1 MGARSPG
8 GPKIDQ
14 FRTVFPP
21 LLIALQRHLS
31 LIHDLVSSVASGEA
45 VDTIDSEYWD
55 WHRRSAGGLSHEL
68 RDPELRRSWDELERV
83 HGELLVV
90 AESCLAAVR
99 AADGALARRCLDQVF
114 EYSNRLIELI
124 VGGSLLEL
132 TLAFTAREK
141 VLSERYEREFL
152 EAAEIGRFALD
163 LPTRTIVSADANF
176 ARFFSIELGSVI
188 GSDIRRLLDER
199 AFQELVVGTES
210 GTTTRVLT
218 GAGDIT
224 GPALEI
230 VGYREPDGDRNILH
244 GFAVNATAAVHDAQ
258 QRRLLSAAIDCSDQV
273 VVITNA
279 RQEIV
284 YVNPAFSRLTGYS
297 REEAAGRNPRF
308 LQGPETG
315 SDERDRLREAI
326 SQGRQG
332 QEELV
337 NYRKNG
343 TTYWVELSVVP
354 VRDDR
359 NVLTHWIAI
368 ERDISDRKAQEREI
382 ERLAMED
389 HLTGLLNR
397 RAAEA
402 RLAVEWSR
410 ARRDRNP
417 FAVALVDADR
427 FKLVNDQYGHHV
439 GDQVLMH
446 LSRTLERNLR
456 GGDWI
461 ARWGGEEFLMCLH
474 GLDAHG
480 AVNAGERA
488 RNFVKSNPV
497 RVAMGTLPVTVS
509 IGIALYTNEAESID
523 QLVAE
528 ADSLLYEAKHSGRD
542 KVLVAGSGG
551 GVRTGLI
558 WEGSQLQS
566 ALHDS
571 RVVPAFQSIV
581 NLQTGDL
588 VAEEALA
595 RIRTREDA
603 IIQAQRFINAAEAL
617 HLVNAI
623 DRTITRSALERT
635 AQAVEGDAPLEAYFI
650 NLSAQSLSDHELV
663 TALCDQAT
671 AFRMIGRGA
680 NPMVIEITER
690 QTADMATLRAHL
702 APLMEAGF
710 RLALDDFGSGY
721 SSFRYLAELPV
732 HFLKLEGWMVRGLVS
747 DPKTRQLVETIVA
760 TARTFGLKTIAECV
774 EDGATAQVLCDVG
787 VDWAQGHYFGRPRLA
802 SGQEID

>member
-1 MGARSPG
+1 MKPPEERPA
-8 GPKIDQ
+8 IDK

-21 LLIALQRHLS
+21 LLIGLQQHLALIQG
-31 LIHDLVSSVASGEA
+31 LVATVASGQA
-45 VDTIDSEYWD
+45 GAAIDSAYWD
-55 WHRRSAGGLSHEL
+55 WHRGGANGHAGQL
-68 RDPELRRSWDELERV
+68 RDHDLRRYWDELGRV

-90 AESCLAAVR
+90 AESCLAAVQTG
-99 AADGALARRCLDQVF
+99 DSGLAQRCLDQVF
-114 EYSNRLIELI
+114 EFSSRLIELI
-124 VGGSLLEL
+124 VGGTLREL
-132 TLAFTAREK
+132 TLAFEDRER
-141 VLSERYEREFL
+141 VLSDRYEREFL
-152 EAAEIGRFALD
+152 EAAEIGRFSVNLA
-163 LPTRTIVSADANF
+163 THTILSVDDHF
-176 ARFFSIELGSVI
+176 ARLFDRTPARLVGN
-188 GSDIRRLLDER
+188 DIRSVLDPQ
-199 AFQELVVGTES
+199 AYDELVMGTLPGATARVLAGGVDPAGPSLEVVAYRES
-210 GTTTRVLT
+210 GRASTVMH
-218 GAGDIT
+218 A
-224 GPALEI
+224 
-230 VGYREPDGDRNILH
+230 
-244 GFAVNATAAVHDAQ
+244 FAVNATAAVQDAQ
-258 QRRLLSAAIDCSDQV
+258 QRRLLSTAIEHSDQV
-273 VVITNA
+273 VIITNA

-297 REEAAGRNPRF
+297 REEAVGRNPHF
-308 LQGPETG
+308 LQGPDTDADARA
-315 SDERDRLREAI
+315 SLREAVA
-326 SQGRQG
+326 QGRQG
-332 QEELV
+332 HEEIV

-343 TTYWVELSVVP
+343 STYWVELSVVP

-359 NVLTHWIAI
+359 GVLMHWIAI
-368 ERDISDRKAQEREI
+368 ARDISDRKAQEREI

-446 LSRTLERNLR
+446 LARTLERNLR

-474 GLDAHG
+474 GLDARG

-497 RVAMGTLPVTVS
+497 PVAVGALPVTVS
-509 IGIALYTNEAESID
+509 IGIALYTSEIDSID
-523 QLVAE
+523 HLIAE
-528 ADSLLYEAKHSGRD
+528 ADALLYEAKHTGRD
-542 KVLVAGSGG
+542 RVLVAGSGG
-551 GVRTGLI
+551 GARTGLI

-571 RVVPAFQSIV
+571 RVVPAFQCIV
-581 NLQTGDL
+581 DLRTGS
-588 VAEEALA
+588 VVGEEALA

-603 IIQAQRFINAAEAL
+603 VIQAQRFIHAAEAL

-635 AQAVEGDAPLEAYFI
+635 AEAVESQEVLDAYFI
-650 NLSAQSLSDHELV
+650 NLAAQSLADRDLV
-663 TALCDQAT
+663 AALREQAL
-671 AFRMIGRGA
+671 AFRMIEGGV

-690 QTADMATLRAHL
+690 QSADMSTLRAHL
-702 APLMEAGF
+702 EPLLEVGF

-732 HFLKLEGWMVRGLVS
+732 DFLKLEGWMVRGLAHDS
-747 DPKTRQLVETIVA
+747 RTRQLVETIVA
-760 TARTFGLKTIAECV
+760 TARTFGVRTIAECV
-774 EDGATAQVLCDVG
+774 EDGETAQILCDVG
-787 VDWAQGHYFGRPRLA
+787 VDWAQGHYFGRPRLS

>member
-1 MGARSPG
+1 M
-8 GPKIDQ
+8 
-14 FRTVFPP
+14 
-21 LLIALQRHLS
+21 S
-31 LIHDLVSSVASGEA
+31 LIHDLVQSVTRGEA
-45 VDTIDSEYWD
+45 VPAIDSGYWD
-55 WHRRSAGGLSHEL
+55 WHRRNAGGLSLEL
-68 RDPELRRSWDELERV
+68 KDPELRRSWDELERV

-90 AESCLAAVR
+90 ADSCLAAVR
-99 AADGALARRCLDQVF
+99 AADDALARRCLDQVF
-114 EYSNRLIELI
+114 QYSNRLIELI

-141 VLSERYEREFL
+141 ILSERYEREFL
-152 EAAEIGRFALD
+152 EAAEIGRFSVSLSD
-163 LPTRTIVSADANF
+163 RCIQSADASF
-176 ARFFSIELGSVI
+176 ARFFGRTVAQIVGAEVESVVEPDAFAEL
-188 GSDIRRLLDER
+188 LT
-199 AFQELVVGTES
+199 GTER
-210 GTTTRVLT
+210 GTTARVLT
-218 GAGDIT
+218 GLADRS

-230 VGYREPDGDRNILH
+230 VGYREPDGERDVLH
-244 GFAVNATAAVHDAQ
+244 GFAVNATAAVQDAQ

-273 VVITNA
+273 VVITDA

-284 YVNPAFSRLTGYS
+284 YVNPAFTRMTGYL

-308 LQGPETG
+308 LQGADTAT
-315 SDERDRLREAI
+315 DARDRLREAI
-326 SQGRQG
+326 AQGRQG
-332 QEELV
+332 QEEIV

-343 TTYWVELSVVP
+343 TPYWVELSVVP

-359 NVLTHWIAI
+359 DVLTHWIAI
-368 ERDISDRKAQEREI
+368 ERDISDRKSQEREI

-410 ARRDRNP
+410 ARRDRNA

-439 GDQVLMH
+439 GDQVLIH
-446 LSRTLERNLR
+446 LARTLERNLR

-488 RNFVKSNPV
+488 RKFVKANPV

-509 IGIALYTNEAESID
+509 IGIALYTPEAENID

-528 ADSLLYEAKHSGRD
+528 ADSLLYEAKHAGRD
-542 KVLVAGSGG
+542 RVLVAGTTGAGLRS
-551 GVRTGLI
+551 GLI

-571 RVVPAFQSIV
+571 RVMPAFQSIV
-581 NLQTGDL
+581 DLQTGEL

-603 IIQAQRFINAAEAL
+603 VIQAQRFIHAAEAL

-623 DRTITRSALERT
+623 DRAITRSALERT
-635 AQAVEGDAPLEAYFI
+635 AQAVERRQSLSAYFI
-650 NLSAQSLSDHELV
+650 NLSAQSLNDQELV
-663 TALCDQAT
+663 GTLCEQAM
-671 AFRMIGRGA
+671 AFRMIDGGV

-702 APLMEAGF
+702 APLLEAGF

-747 DPKTRQLVETIVA
+747 DRRTRQLVETIVA

-774 EDGATAQVLCDVG
+774 EDGETAQVLCDVG
-787 VDWAQGHYFGRPRLA
+787 VDWAQGHYFGRPRLET
-802 SGQEID
+802 GQEID